1 MKVFYRIDVIRI
13 NCPAATGLSS
23 TNHSSRPLKAAAEF
37 NLLATMQVKNNKNK
51 LEETMKKTLFV
62 IVGIFFILNII
73 GCQQSKT
80 IETPTVD
87 GEKLVRKLWSDF
99 KSNNK
104 EVFENWI
111 AKGFQSVHEDGARDR
126 DEEIKL
132 LMELNLGEYKLDN
145 FNTTQ
150 NDNIV
155 IVTYTV
161 SAYETIAGNVLPTAP
176 AERLSVF
183 IYDKNDWKWIAHAN
197 LNPMD
202 K

>member
-1 MKVFYRIDVIRI
+1 
-13 NCPAATGLSS
+13 
-23 TNHSSRPLKAAAEF
+23 
-37 NLLATMQVKNNKNK
+37 
-51 LEETMKKTLFV
+51 MKKTLFV
-62 IVGIFFILNII
+62 IVAIFFILNII

-80 IETPTVD
+80 IETPTAD
-87 GEKLVRKLWSDF
+87 GEKLVRRLWSDF

-145 FNTTQ
+145 FSTTQ
-150 NDNIV
+150 NGNVV
-155 IVTYTV
+155 IVVYTV

-183 IYDKNDWKWIAHAN
+183 IYDGNDWKWIAHAN